1 MEKIVKTLKY
11 NNLLSIYKELLST
24 TQREVL
30 ESYFC
35 YDLSL
40 SEIASERD
48 ISRAAVEDALQKG
61 IQKLEEFEG
70 KLHILENNTEIL
82 KIAAKIREN
91 SANSALFK
99 DIDEIER
106 RLK

>member
-40 SEIASERD
+40 SEIASERNV
-48 ISRAAVEDALQKG
+48 SRAAIEDALQKG
-61 IQKLEEFEG
+61 CQKLEEYESL
-70 KLHILENNTEIL
+70 LHHNEKKEEIL
-82 KIAAKIREN
+82 KNLAKLKEN
-91 SANSALFK
+91 CV
-99 DIDEIER
+99 DIQQKQLIEEIER
-106 RLK
+106 RL